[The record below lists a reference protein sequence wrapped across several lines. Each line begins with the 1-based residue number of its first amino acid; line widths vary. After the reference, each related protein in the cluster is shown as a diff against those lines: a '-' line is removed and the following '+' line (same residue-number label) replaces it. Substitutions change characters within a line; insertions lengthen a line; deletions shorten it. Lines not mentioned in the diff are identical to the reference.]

1 MDIVWVGVAFIIGI
15 IVSKANIPPLVGY
28 LIAGLLLSLTGYEG
42 GELLYQISHLGVIFL
57 LFTVGLH
64 INLRNILQF
73 EVLGVGLTH
82 LFISTLIF
90 TPLCLWFGLEPEAA
104 VIVGITLG
112 FSSTVLTA
120 KTLDVRNEMGA
131 YYGRVAI
138 GILILQDL
146 VAIGIIAYSGGGI
159 PSPWAITL
167 LGLPLLRPVF
177 SWLLSIIRRDELILL
192 MALSLAMGGDVL
204 FNAFNLSGELGALV
218 VGMIFANDEHG
229 DQLEKK
235 IWGIKEAFLVGFF
248 LEIGLGGFP
257 ASTSYIFIGVMLLLL
272 PVKFILFYGLFMQF
286 RLRSRTAF
294 LSTTTLTAYS
304 EFTLIAG
311 AVAASAEI
319 IPAEYVAILGLLTA
333 ISYIANTFIVI
344 KEDKLWD
351 KFGHIFNRF
360 ERDVKHPDHQPMTL
374 GAAKYLIIGMGKAG
388 CSAYERIKNK
398 NGLVV
403 GFDIDPDIARMHLEA
418 GRRVV
423 YADAQDTDMWEDLD
437 MSKVE
442 AVIVSMSSNIELK
455 KHIVQLIRTKNK
467 FEGEIYVLTLNE
479 REDEQILQFD
489 AKPVSV
495 PSVQIGQRMADLG
508 MGKNPA

>member
-1 MDIVWVGVAFIIGI
+1 VDLVWVGVAFITGI
-15 IVSKANIPPLVGY
+15 IVSKAKIPPLVGY
-28 LIAGLLLSLTGYEG
+28 LIAGLLLSFTGYEG
-42 GELLYQISHLGVIFL
+42 GDLLHQISHLGVIFL

-257 ASTSYIFIGVMLLLL
+257 VFSSYIFIGVMLLLL

-319 IPAEYVAILGLLTA
+319 IPAEYVTILGLLTA

-344 KEDKLWD
+344 NEDTLWD

-374 GAAKYLIIGMGKAG
+374 GAAEYLIIGMGKAG
-388 CSAYERIKNK
+388 CSAYDRIKNEG
-398 NGLVV
+398 GLVV
-403 GFDIDPDIARMHLEA
+403 GFDIDPDVIKRHMDA

-423 YADAQDTDMWEDLD
+423 YADVQDTDMWEELD

-455 KHIVQLIRTKNK
+455 KHIVKLIRTKNK
-467 FEGEIYVLTLNE
+467 FDGQIYVLTLNE
-479 REDEQILQFD
+479 REDEQIHQFD

-495 PSVQIGQRMADLG
+495 PSVQIGERMADLG